1 MSTVVTTDVQTPAPP
16 PAPVTES
23 AASLPPP
30 PNSGTFVATGRRKTA
45 VARVRL
51 SPGSGKI
58 SINGRELDDFFK
70 VVSERNAVVAPLNA
84 TKTNGLVDIAAQV
97 AGGGRHGQADAI
109 RLGVSRALMKAE
121 KRYEAP
127 LRDRGYLTRDSREVE
142 RKKYGRAGARRRFQ
156 FSKR

>member
-1 MSTVVTTDVQTPAPP
+1 MITADTPHIPAPAPAPTTD
-16 PAPVTES
+16 S
-23 AASLPPP
+23 SNLPPP
-30 PNSGTFVATGRRKTA
+30 PSSGVFVATGRRKTS

-58 SINGRELDDFFK
+58 AINGRGLDDYFK
-70 VVSERNAVVAPLNA
+70 VVSERNAVTSPMSV
-84 TKTNGLVDIAAQV
+84 TKTTGQVDLSVQV

-109 RLGVSRALMKAE
+109 RLGVARALMKAE

-127 LRDRGYLTRDSREVE
+127 LRDKGYLTRDSREVE